1 MWRFVLVSLVV
12 MGWSFY
18 ELSGGSDYAPV
29 ENSIQ
34 VQGLPDRTPP
44 RPAAQEPA
52 ARNRTLAQV
61 EAMMDELGRAQTEA
75 EDRIRTEAE
84 ELSLTL
90 AAVNTDGP
98 SIIEAEA
105 SRPKAE
111 LLELQI
117 EERRGEST
125 ADIEAAVAAAIGDV
139 TADPSRLRWV
149 KETVV
154 DLRTGP
160 GLTFDKVAR
169 ITKGTEV
176 AVLEDPGHGWLNVR
190 VMDTYQTGW
199 LAEWLVTLPE

>member
-1 MWRFVLVSLVV
+1 MWRFVLISFVV

-18 ELSGGSDYAPV
+18 ELSGGSDYAPA

-61 EAMMDELGRAQTEA
+61 EATMDELDRA
-75 EDRIRTEAE
+75 RTEAE

-90 AAVNTDGP
+90 AAVSTDGP
-98 SIIEAEA
+98 SIIAAEA

-117 EERRGEST
+117 EERREESAT
-125 ADIEAAVAAAIGDV
+125 DIDAAVAAAIGDP

-149 KETVV
+149 REPMV

-160 GLTFDKVAR
+160 GLTFDTVAR
-169 ITKGTEV
+169 IAKGTEV

-190 VMDTYQTGW
+190 VTGTYQTGW
-199 LAEWLVTLPE
+199 LAEWLVGLPE